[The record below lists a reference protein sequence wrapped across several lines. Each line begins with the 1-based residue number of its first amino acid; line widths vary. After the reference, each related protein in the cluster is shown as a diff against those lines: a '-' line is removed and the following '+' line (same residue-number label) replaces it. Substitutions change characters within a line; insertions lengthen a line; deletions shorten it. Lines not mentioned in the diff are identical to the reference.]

1 MYSQPEKKIARLE
14 VIQKAVRTLTTQR
27 YDSTLTP
34 KKHVRKVYDHLLA
47 RNGYDA
53 LHASKLSDESIQHW
67 EKLYDSLIH
76 KKKAK
81 DLKVAYLSG
90 PNPENDL
97 HEFVKSGILPENIW
111 AFESDLKTYNKALAA
126 IIASKYPFL
135 KIIKSNIADFFK
147 VSPQRFDIIYLD
159 FCGPLPSKESKTL
172 STLTKII
179 NEHALNSPG
188 VLITN
193 FGLASVEQDA
203 DGANL
208 IDNLV
213 ATYLYPKPFLERSKK
228 SKDIKEGAIAHSYDY
243 DSWKKHVT
251 RYRGNFYGQFVSR
264 FLFDLIQMIVPYSNF
279 PTSGSI
285 FESMFNIKDKKQ
297 FEKDINSI
305 FHFNEMNGG
314 DVISD
319 PYMYSILWSLAA
331 CSKEINKEDSDYPA
345 YIYQSNKF
353 AAFCESF
360 FSQMEQQGNSSQL
373 MKNLSKVF
381 FLLSEGCGEEKYY
394 SEKMTELSKIN
405 YFPRIYHFC
414 DVVLFH
420 QFKELMLRQLASPYH
435 VNIEKTK
442 RWKYKAKDT
451 TMYMDMIVVDE
462 CRYFYDWM
470 PNIGT
475 IEHSIFSDD
484 RLLVLRFVLD
494 GMSQHRHYYTTEMF
508 FGTACV
514 GHDNKGFEAKLL
526 SPRKEIRKI

>member
-1 MYSQPEKKIARLE
+1 MYSQPEKNIARLE
-14 VIQKAVRTLTTQR
+14 VIQKAVKTLTTQR
-27 YDSTLTP
+27 YNSTLTP
-34 KKHVRKVYDHLLA
+34 KKHVRKVREHLIA
-47 RNGYDA
+47 RDGCDK
-53 LHASKLSDESIQHW
+53 LHASKLSDESIKHW
-67 EKLYDSLIH
+67 EELYDSLIH

-97 HEFVKSGILPENIW
+97 QEFVKSGILPENIW

-126 IIASKYPFL
+126 IITSKYPFL

-159 FCGPLPSKESKTL
+159 FCGPLPSRQSKTL

-179 NEHALNSPG
+179 NQHALNSPG

-193 FGLASVEQDA
+193 FGLASIEQDA
-203 DGANL
+203 ESANL

-213 ATYLYPKPFLERSKK
+213 ATYLYPKPFLERSKRT
-228 SKDIKEGAIAHSYDY
+228 KDIKEGALTYSYSH

-251 RYRGNFYGQFVSR
+251 RYRESFYGQFISR
-264 FLFDLIQMIVPYSNF
+264 FLFDLIQMIIPYSNF

-285 FESMFNIKDKKQ
+285 FESMFTIKDKKQ
-297 FEKDINSI
+297 FQKDIDSM
-305 FHFNEMNGG
+305 FHFNESSGG
-314 DVISD
+314 NVICD
-319 PYMYSILWSLAA
+319 PDMYSILWSLASL
-331 CSKEINKEDSDYPA
+331 SKDINNKDSNYPLD
-345 YIYQSNKF
+345 IYESTKF
-353 AAFCESF
+353 ESF
-360 FSQMEQQGNSSQL
+360 SASFLSQMGENNSSEL

-381 FLLSEGCGEEKYY
+381 FLLSQGCGEENYY
-394 SEKMTELSKIN
+394 SEKMRELSKLN
-405 YFPRIYHFC
+405 YFPGIYHFC
-414 DVVLFH
+414 DAVLFH

-442 RWKYKAKDT
+442 RWKYKAKET
-451 TMYMDMIVVDE
+451 VMYMDMIVVDE

-475 IEHSIFSDD
+475 MEHSIFSDD
-484 RLLVLRFVLD
+484 RQLVLRFVLD
-494 GMSQHRHYYTTEMF
+494 GMSQHRRYYTVEMF

-514 GHDNKGFEAKLL
+514 GHNNKGFEAKLL
-526 SPRKEIRKI
+526 SPRKDIKI